1 MKSVCVNNAF
11 IAVAS
16 PVVEKWMLLF
26 MQMSCEIMNVKT
38 HLSEMGSAYWDG
50 GKVGKDG
57 GEEMVCSQWD
67 GGGGG
72 GAVKGRDYRKTCLQQ
87 ECIPAGLI
95 FLMCCYS
102 WSSWVCSKCRCFYL
116 SFVVVCFVLLFFGGP
131 FKEYE
136 ILGRGGGRI

>member
-72 GAVKGRDYRKTCLQQ
+72 GGCEGEGLQENMSTAGMHTC
-87 ECIPAGLI
+87 
-95 FLMCCYS
+95 
-102 WSSWVCSKCRCFYL
+102 WSDL
-116 SFVVVCFVLLFFGGP
+116 PDVLLFLEF
-131 FKEYE
+131 
-136 ILGRGGGRI
+136 LGLF